1 VRKPVIDPAVRAAGV
16 WFTIWLTIR
25 SMIGVSDA
33 AAIPAPEDRPY
44 PGAIVLSVDAS
55 DNERRIVR
63 IRETIS
69 GVGPDTVLLYPQ
81 WLPGNHAP
89 SGPIERLAGLTITAN
104 GAPIAWSRDPTDVY
118 AFHLRVP
125 ADVTS
130 IELEYQYL
138 SPPSAKIGRLEI
150 GHNVMILDWNTL
162 VLYPAGYYAQQIP
175 VQPSLTLPAG
185 WKYAS
190 ALESAAPDASQP
202 ALTQFNPVGLGTLI
216 DSPVYAGRYYAQLDL
231 DPGAAAPVRLNLFTE
246 RADLLVVKPEQLQA
260 HRALVQQAYKL
271 FGSHHYA
278 HYDFLYSLSDEV
290 AQKGLE
296 HHQSTEVGASPNLFA
311 DWDRT
316 ASEHDLLPHEFTHS
330 WNGKFRRPADL
341 WTPNFNVPMRGSLL
355 WVYEGQTQYWG
366 HVLAARSGLVSRQ
379 QALDLMAMTAAYY
392 ETQPGRRWRALEDT
406 TTDEIMNPRRP
417 MPWRDWQRF
426 EDYYNEGMLIWLDVD
441 TLIRERS
448 GGKHSLDDFA
458 RAFFGINDGSLV
470 TVTYTFDDI
479 VSALNA
485 VVPYDWATFLHQ
497 AVDTIGAPPP
507 LSGVRRGGYRL
518 VYTETPSDYER
529 AADAQRKRNK
539 QTFSIG
545 LEIDTKDS
553 SVASV
558 VWDGPA
564 FRARLTEGDVILAVN
579 GDAYDSQTLEDAIRR
594 SKGNQT
600 PIELIVRNGEHFKLV
615 SIDYHDGLRYPH
627 LQRDASTPARLDDI
641 LSARR

>member
-1 VRKPVIDPAVRAAGV
+1 LKKSVADRAVRAAGLA
-16 WFTIWLTIR
+16 LTMGLTGAVAY
-25 SMIGVSDA
+25 SA
-33 AAIPAPEDRPY
+33 PIPAPEDKPY
-44 PGAIVLSVDAS
+44 PGDIRLSVDAS

-63 IRETIS
+63 IHETIS

-104 GAPIAWSRDPTDVY
+104 GTTIAWSRDPTDVF
-118 AFHLRVP
+118 AFHVQVP
-125 ADVTS
+125 ADVHS
-130 IELEYQYL
+130 IDVDYQYL
-138 SPPSAKIGRLEI
+138 SPPSAKIGRSEI
-150 GHNVMILDWNTL
+150 GHNVMILDWNEF
-162 VLYPAGYYAQQIP
+162 VLYPAGYYTQQIA
-175 VQPSLTLPAG
+175 VQPTLTLPMD

-190 ALESAAPDASQP
+190 ALEP
-202 ALTQFNPVGLGTLI
+202 ALAGSAQLTVTPFNRLPLDTLI

-231 DPGAAAPVRLNLFTE
+231 DPGAAVPVHLNLFAE
-246 RADLLVVKPEQLQA
+246 RADQLVVKPEQLQA

-271 FGSHHYA
+271 FGSHHYS
-278 HYDFLYSLSDEV
+278 HYDFLYSLSDDV

-311 DWDRT
+311 DWDRS
-316 ASEHDLLPHEFTHS
+316 ASERDLLPHEFTHS

-392 ETQPGRRWRALEDT
+392 ETQPGRRWRALQDT

-448 GGKHSLDDFA
+448 GGKRSLDDFA
-458 RAFFGINDGSLV
+458 RAFFGIHDGSFV
-470 TVTYTFDDI
+470 TLTYTFDD
-479 VSALNA
+479 VVTALNA
-485 VVPYDWATFLHQ
+485 VAPYDWATFLHH

-507 LSGVRRGGYRL
+507 LSGVHRGGYRL
-518 VYTETPSDYER
+518 VYSDTPSDYER
-529 AADAQRKRNK
+529 ASDAQHKRNN

-545 LEIDTKDS
+545 LDIDTKDN
-553 SVASV
+553 SVAGV

-564 FRARLTEGDVILAVN
+564 FRASMTEGDVILAVN
-579 GDAYDSQTLEDAIRR
+579 GESYDSQTLDDAIRK

-600 PIELIVRNGEHFKLV
+600 PIELIVRNGEHYKV
-615 SIDYHDGLRYPH
+615 VDIDYHDGLRYPH
-627 LQRDASTPARLDDI
+627 LVRDAIIPARLDDI
-641 LSARR
+641 LSARK